1 MMGLRMNFDI
11 SKWVLTKTRGGRR
24 LVVAELRRRRMKK
37 IVVTAIAVMVFAAI
51 AMAGTQSGMTLP
63 KDWNTYKFIGSLII
77 TDKNHALHGIH
88 HFYINKKGLDAFM
101 KGRKYPDGTI
111 IVDSVYEI
119 KENNGILNEGK
130 LAFFPVM
137 KKNSKMKDTG
147 GWEWA
152 AFSPDGKMLDKDPKK
167 DCLSCH
173 DSVKDADYVFSK
185 PLK

>member
-1 MMGLRMNFDI
+1 M
-11 SKWVLTKTRGGRR
+11 VLLALAT
-24 LVVAELRRRRMKK
+24 LAVATM
-37 IVVTAIAVMVFAAI
+37 AIG
-51 AMAGTQSGMTLP
+51 GTQQGLSFP
-63 KDWNTYKFIGSLII
+63 EDWRTYQHIGSLII

-88 HFYINKKGLDAFM
+88 HFYINKKGQDAFM
-101 KGRKYPDGTI
+101 KGEKYPDGTI

-119 KENNGILNEGK
+119 EENGGILNEGR

-137 KKNSKMKDTG
+137 KKNSRIKETG

-152 AFSPDGKMLDKDPKK
+152 AFSPDGKMLDKDPQK

-173 DSVKDADYVFSK
+173 DAVKDADYVFSK

>member
-1 MMGLRMNFDI
+1 MHGQWLRLGM
-11 SKWVLTKTRGGRR
+11 RR
-24 LVVAELRRRRMKK
+24 PVTELRRRKMKK
-37 IVVTAIAVMVFAAI
+37 IVLSAIAVLVVATI
-51 AMAGTQSGMTLP
+51 AMAGTQHGMSLP
-63 KDWNTYKFIGSLII
+63 HDWSTYRHIGSLII
-77 TDKNHALHGIH
+77 TDKSHALYGIH
-88 HFYINKKGLDAFM
+88 HFYMNKKGLDAFS
-101 KGRKYPDGTI
+101 KGQKYPDGTI

-119 KENNGILNEGK
+119 KESGGILNEGK

-173 DSVKDADYVFSK
+173 DSVKNSDYVFSK